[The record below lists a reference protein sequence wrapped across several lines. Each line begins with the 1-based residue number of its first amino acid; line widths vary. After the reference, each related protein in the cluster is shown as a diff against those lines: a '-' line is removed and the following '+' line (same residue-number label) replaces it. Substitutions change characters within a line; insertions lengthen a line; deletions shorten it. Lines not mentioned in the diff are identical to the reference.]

1 MKNTGENVV
10 RIEAEALR
18 ALADR
23 IGGPMAEAFQRAVEL
38 LFSCVGRVVVTGMGK
53 SGLIA
58 RKIAATLSSTGTP
71 ALYLH
76 PVEALHGDLGMVV
89 RGDVVL
95 ALSASG
101 ETEEILALLATIKRL
116 RVPLIAMTGDEIWD
130 VPLSKTAKGGTDS
143 SVRSGRENP
152 HLSRKGRARNGA
164 PGGETNSRS
173 LDSDSS
179 RESAG
184 RILARDDRA
193 VSEHGADREAK
204 GKSRRST
211 LAAAADVALDC
222 SIAQEACAL
231 GLAPTASTT
240 TMLALGDALAVTL
253 SERRGFKEEDFANLH
268 PGGKLGKRLARVES
282 LMHTGEAL
290 PRVSAATKMPDVIY
304 EMSRKKLGVTAV
316 VKGEKLVG
324 IVSDGDLR
332 RLLEKR
338 GKDVMDLTA
347 GEAMTRDPKTI
358 SGGEFAATALALMEE
373 KKITS
378 LMVVD
383 GSGKL
388 EGIVHLHDLWSTEMI

>member
-1 MKNTGENVV
+1 MSVLLGRLLSSGVTIPFSFALSKELSPQGTQGKALKNIGENVV
-10 RIEAEALR
+10 RIEAAALN

-23 IGGPMAEAFQRAVEL
+23 IAGPMGSAFQKAVDL
-38 LFSCVGRVVVTGMGK
+38 MFCCAGRVVVTGMGK
-53 SGLIA
+53 SGIIA

-116 RVPLIAMTGDEIWD
+116 QVPLIAMTGDEIC
-130 VPLSKTAKGGTDS
+130 STKGDAG
-143 SVRSGRENP
+143 
-152 HLSRKGRARNGA
+152 
-164 PGGETNSRS
+164 S

-179 RESAG
+179 SAG
-184 RILARDDRA
+184 GRRISARDDDGR
-193 VSEHGADREAK
+193 V
-204 GKSRRST
+204 ST

-222 SIAQEACAL
+222 SVAQEACSL

-240 TMLALGDALAVTL
+240 TMLALGDALAVAL

-282 LMHTGEAL
+282 LMHTGDAL
-290 PRVSAATKMPDVIY
+290 PCVAPSTRMPDVIY

-316 VKGEKLVG
+316 VESDRLVG
-324 IVSDGDLR
+324 IISDGDLR

-347 GEAMTRDPKTI
+347 GEAMTKSPKTI
-358 SGGEFAATALALMEE
+358 GKHEFAATALAVMEE

-378 LMVVD
+378 LVVVD
-383 GSGKL
+383 ESMSV
-388 EGIVHLHDLWSTEMI
+388 EGIVHLHDLWTTELM